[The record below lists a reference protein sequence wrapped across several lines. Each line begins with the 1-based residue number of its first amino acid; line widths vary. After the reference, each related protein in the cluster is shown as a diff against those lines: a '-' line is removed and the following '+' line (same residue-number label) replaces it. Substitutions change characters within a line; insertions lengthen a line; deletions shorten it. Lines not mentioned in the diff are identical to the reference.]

1 MPNQYPESNMFGD
14 LPAWGFYLRHVDGV
28 TFSNCRATVAAT
40 DARQKLVTDDVTNLT
55 GSP

>member
-14 LPAWGFYLRHVDGV
+14 LPAWAFYLRHVNGV
-28 TFSNCRATVAAT
+28 QFRACTASAASP
-40 DARQKLVTDDVTNLT
+40 DARKKLVTDDVSGLS